1 MGWDEELWAGTDNQS
16 GFPGD
21 TNFSVQGTPPA
32 PRNYHHPPAL
42 PHQSPFSPDRA
53 DQWPRVMV
61 VCPFVKR
68 YSTAH
73 HCDGSTRPERRSQRK
88 APPSSHCAKC
98 TFGWAC
104 CCLGWVVFFWVWGA
118 KPPRVFLS
126 NVSAAGQRGGYGVW
140 GLGNGLFCW
149 DGFISAPLSCQK

>member
-21 TNFSVQGTPPA
+21 TNFSVQGTLSPPH
-32 PRNYHHPPAL
+32 NYHHPPAL

-61 VCPFVKR
+61 VCPFVKQ

-104 CCLGWVVFFWVWGA
+104 CCLGWVVFLGCGGRN
-118 KPPRVFLS
+118 PPEYFFLMS
-126 NVSAAGQRGGYGVW
+126 VQQVKEGDMVSG
-140 GLGNGLFCW
+140 GLGMACFVGT
-149 DGFISAPLSCQK
+149 DSSAPH